1 MSRTCGLGGDG
12 VWDWGWEW
20 GEGAETSSPLE
31 GARKGSRVGEQLCPV
46 VPHTSS
52 PSTYQS
58 GPGKETGNRRGRH
71 PLPTALQ
78 LRHSGSRSCVCS
90 ILPAH
95 TAWLTPTGPP
105 PHSLCT
111 PGLQPRVSLPST
123 AKKFLW
129 QEYAP
134 LQKPALQRLRA
145 GRYTSRVLETLPFLH

>member
-1 MSRTCGLGGDG
+1 MYGIGGG
-12 VWDWGWEW
+12 EW

-105 PHSLCT
+105 STLT
-111 PGLQPRVSLPST
+111 LYPRAAAQSLPTKHS
-123 AKKFLW
+123 
-129 QEYAP
+129 QEVPVAGICSSPETCPAEAP
-134 LQKPALQRLRA
+134 SWPVHIQGLRNATLSPLAPPPA
-145 GRYTSRVLETLPFLH
+145 S